1 LSTISV
7 VAVVL
12 VTFVANFMK
21 IDAALSASLG
31 FIAYNIV
38 WVILALIIFQKDFM
52 EERQGKDLVVVEGG

>member
-1 LSTISV
+1 
-7 VAVVL
+7 
-12 VTFVANFMK
+12 MK